1 MNLKDCH
8 NVEDFRKLA
17 KKKLPSPIFH
27 YIDGGSDD
35 EITLKRNTESF
46 NKCDL
51 IPNVL
56 ADVSNI
62 DLSTTVLG
70 QKIDFTLFLA
80 ATAMHRLYHH
90 LGEPGTAKAAE
101 KMGTIFGTSTM
112 ATTSIEEIG
121 KLTNGPKLFQ
131 LYIHRDKGL
140 TDNLIERCKKAGFNS
155 MCLTVDTVVAG
166 NRERDHRTGFSTPP
180 RLTLGSLLSFALHPQ
195 WTFNHF
201 IGEKFKL
208 ANLIHMTEKGSSIDK
223 SVIDYINEQFDPA
236 MNWKDAEYCVKKWG
250 GPFALK
256 GVMSVEDA
264 KKAIDIGCSAIMI
277 SNHGGRQLDG
287 SRAPFDQ
294 LAEIVDA
301 VGDKIEVI
309 LDGGIRRGTH
319 VLKALALGAKAC
331 SFGKGY
337 LFALGAA
344 GQQGVEAILQKMKAE
359 INRDMI
365 LMGCR
370 SVKDLNRSKIR
381 FRKVKE

>member
-51 IPNVL
+51 VPNVL
-56 ADVSNI
+56 ADVSNV

-70 QKIDFTLFLA
+70 QKINFPLFLA
-80 ATAMHRLYHH
+80 STAMHRLYHH
-90 LGEPGTAKAAE
+90 HGETATGKAAE

-121 KLTNGPKLFQ
+121 KLISGPKLFQ
-131 LYIHRDKGL
+131 LYIHKDRGL
-140 TDNLIERCKKAGFNS
+140 TDNLIERCKEANFKS

-180 RLTLGSLLSFALHPQ
+180 RLTLGSFLSFITHPG
-195 WTFNHF
+195 WSLNYLF
-201 IGEKFKL
+201 GSKFKL
-208 ANLIHMTEKGSSIDK
+208 ENIIHMTDKGSSIDK
-223 SVIDYINEQFDPA
+223 SVIDYINEQFDPS

-309 LDGGIRRGTH
+309 LDGGVRRGTH

-337 LFALGAA
+337 LFALAA
-344 GQQGVEAILQKMKAE
+344 GGQKGVEAVLQKMKSE
-359 INRDMI
+359 IERDMI

-370 SVKDLNRSKIR
+370 TIKDLNRSKVI
-381 FRKVKE
+381 FR